1 MAWVLKGRLSIA
13 SDTTTAALISTLG
26 VSATKSAITAMLN
39 STVPGLVAAALAS
52 NGTVAAAAAG
62 AAKAA
67 VDVALDT
74 SPRIPKLNDVPEYLS
89 AEVTPAGKLT
99 RGTRVDGSV
108 EIPLA
113 RIAGALTAEQSI
125 PEYLKA
131 TVSPSGKVLED
142 ALGPDGRVPSWIL
155 AAWKDRMGGIA
166 DGFDIIIVA
175 GQSNAAPSG
184 ELPFTVAEDDDRLFR
199 WNRTT
204 LAIEAIPASSSYL
217 GSEFARNYIKQ
228 VRNRRVLLV
237 EMGIGSSGFTTT
249 SISPAPTGYT
259 TAWPGTWD
267 RKLTADPLN
276 LYSRMIKE
284 TLAAKAAAGA
294 GARYV
299 AMLWS
304 QGESDANAR
313 TGMPALTQAQ
323 YAALLDDLIAS
334 TRAAIGAPELPILVG
349 SMVPEHIRDNSPAT
363 TAGIAAAHV
372 DTPRRVLKSAF
383 IFGPDNMVNYNNFR
397 VHWSQQ
403 GQRERGRMFAD
414 ALYRART
421 NQTTVSPIAPQNIRV
436 NRSGALVELAWD
448 FPPCRVTAFT
458 IEYSMDGGD
467 WLSVALA
474 GPLVTNA
481 TLTLA
486 SRPGLRVRGR
496 TTNEVGTSDNTK
508 EVNA

>member
-1 MAWVLKGRLSIA
+1 MN
-13 SDTTTAALISTLG
+13 T
-26 VSATKSAITAMLN
+26 
-39 STVPGLVAAALAS
+39 
-52 NGTVAAAAAG
+52 
-62 AAKAA
+62 
-67 VDVALDT
+67 ALDT
-74 SPRIPKLNDVPEYLS
+74 SPRVPKLNDVPEYLS

-113 RIAGALTAEQSI
+113 RIAGAFSAEQAI
-125 PEYLKA
+125 PEYLRA
-131 TVSPSGKVLED
+131 TVSPSGKILED
-142 ALGPDGRVPSWIL
+142 ALGPDGRVPAWIL

-175 GQSNAAPSG
+175 GQSNAALSG
-184 ELPFTVAEDDDRLFR
+184 ELPFTIAEDDDRLFR

-217 GSEFARNYIKQ
+217 GSEFARQYIKQ

-249 SISPAPTGYT
+249 SLSPAPTGYT

-267 RKLTADPLN
+267 RTLTTDPLN
-276 LYSRMIKE
+276 LYARMITE

-323 YAALLDDLIAS
+323 YAALLDDLIAA
-334 TRAAIGAPELPILVG
+334 TRAAIGAPELPVLIG
-349 SMVPEHIRDNSPAT
+349 SMVPEHIRDAELPAT
-363 TAGIAAAHV
+363 GWIAAAHV

-397 VHWSQQ
+397 LHWTQQ

-414 ALYRART
+414 ALYRAKT

-436 NRSGALVELAWD
+436 KRSGALAEIEWD

-458 IEYSMDGGD
+458 IEYSIDGGG
-467 WLSVALA
+467 WVSVALP
-474 GPLVTNA
+474 GPVATTA
-481 TLTLA
+481 TLTVA
-486 SRPGLRVRGR
+486 ATAVLRVRGR